1 MRKLL
6 LIAAALFSLGSMAQ
20 RPFESHTTFNTLN
33 KSMKV
38 NSLMSRM
45 PAARIAKPANAQAKA
60 PAKAPEGESH
70 TYYLDCFNSC
80 FKIGDIPEIH
90 KAIDIVFAAD
100 NKVYI
105 KNMMYPSM
113 FDTYIEGVL
122 KDNVI
127 TIKNGQ
133 QIGEVQG
140 RNMVLCNMTYDKAT
154 NKINTDTTNDFTLT
168 IDKDYGVITSEPS
181 SYLGICTDDYQ
192 ITLTEAGNMQFIPAE
207 LFPEADEYEYTYD
220 YEAYSTPLETNK
232 KGTVQIINL
241 GQYSYVK
248 GLMPEEAPDAWLMAV
263 NENGSLSITLP
274 QIIEEDR
281 CAAYVDFKDG
291 GSIIQ
296 TPVTFEY
303 DKASDSYVLSEYSL
317 TDLFAS
323 YDEASGTLGIGYSAS
338 YDNLKIKAYTTG
350 INKVEDSDAD
360 VVSTEYYDL
369 SGRSLN
375 NAQKGINIKV
385 MKYSD
390 GTTKTVKVAK

>member
-1 MRKLL
+1 MLRN
-6 LIAAALFSLGSMAQ
+6 LGS
-20 RPFESHTTFNTLN
+20 
-33 KSMKV
+33 K
-38 NSLMSRM
+38 
-45 PAARIAKPANAQAKA
+45 
-60 PAKAPEGESH
+60 
-70 TYYLDCFNSC
+70 
-80 FKIGDIPEIH
+80 
-90 KAIDIVFAAD
+90 
-100 NKVYI
+100 
-105 KNMMYPSM
+105 
-113 FDTYIEGVL
+113 
-122 KDNVI
+122 
-127 TIKNGQ
+127 
-133 QIGEVQG
+133 
-140 RNMVLCNMTYDKAT
+140 
-154 NKINTDTTNDFTLT
+154 DFTLT
-168 IDKDYGVITSEPS
+168 IDENYGIITSDITGFI
-181 SYLGICTDDYQ
+181 GIF
-192 ITLTEAGNMQFIPAE
+192 TEGYEMVYTCSGMMQFTPAE
-207 LFPEADEYEYTYD
+207 LYPEADEHEYTYD
-220 YEAYSTPLETNK
+220 YEAYSTPLQTNK

-281 CAAYVDFKDG
+281 CAAFVDFKDG

-323 YDEASGTLGIGYSAS
+323 YDEASGTIGIGYSAS

>member
-1 MRKLL
+1 
-6 LIAAALFSLGSMAQ
+6 
-20 RPFESHTTFNTLN
+20 
-33 KSMKV
+33 
-38 NSLMSRM
+38 
-45 PAARIAKPANAQAKA
+45 
-60 PAKAPEGESH
+60 
-70 TYYLDCFNSC
+70 
-80 FKIGDIPEIH
+80 
-90 KAIDIVFAAD
+90 
-100 NKVYI
+100 
-105 KNMMYPSM
+105 
-113 FDTYIEGVL
+113 
-122 KDNVI
+122 
-127 TIKNGQ
+127 
-133 QIGEVQG
+133 
-140 RNMVLCNMTYDKAT
+140 
-154 NKINTDTTNDFTLT
+154 
-168 IDKDYGVITSEPS
+168 
-181 SYLGICTDDYQ
+181 
-192 ITLTEAGNMQFIPAE
+192 
-207 LFPEADEYEYTYD
+207 
-220 YEAYSTPLETNK
+220 
-232 KGTVQIINL
+232 
-241 GQYSYVK
+241 
-248 GLMPEEAPDAWLMAV
+248 MPEEAPDAWLMAV

-281 CAAYVDFKDG
+281 CAAFVGVKDG
-291 GSIIQ
+291 GAIIQ